1 MSRTKN
7 SKKDTSKPPGWFK
20 KLRRQ
25 ADRARGKQKLREEK
39 DPEQRPRNDQWD
51 WS

>member
-1 MSRTKN
+1 MSRTAN
-7 SKKDTSKPPGWFK
+7 TKKATNKPPGWFK

-25 ADRARGKQKLREEK
+25 ADRARNKQAIRVEK
-39 DPEQRPRNDQWD
+39 EPQERPRNDHWD